1 MYSSTIG
8 LVMSSILIVIPVF
21 SINGS
26 SKLENSTWYD
36 TIVLD
41 VSTDEYVF
49 VSQNSSTR
57 TPGTCH
63 LVLYTKNNAAA
74 VH

>member
-1 MYSSTIG
+1 
-8 LVMSSILIVIPVF
+8 MSSILIVIPVF

-57 TPGTCH
+57 TPVPVTW
-63 LVLYTKNNAAA
+63 YTKNNAAA